1 MANKKCPVCGV
12 SVKLENLGKHVKAQ
26 HPRAKVDLTAALT
39 QTERREAKRAQA
51 PPRPKM
57 TRGGKRLVAVIA
69 ILLAAVLLLV
79 IFNPFRGVG
88 PNVGDVAPDFSIP
101 TCPDGSVQLSSY
113 RGAPVL
119 LELMDVDCFYCKG
132 EAPVL
137 KTVHDTYGSRV
148 HFLSVSLYDFDG
160 PLDTCPRIAD
170 FQANYSAY
178 WLYGR
183 DVNRDV
189 RERYPFAPGEGT
201 PTTYILDAK
210 GVISARFMGRA
221 PGGAADYTA
230 AILKVL

>member
-12 SVKLENLGKHVKAQ
+12 SVKLENLEKHVRIQ
-26 HPRAKVDLTAALT
+26 HPRAKVDLSAALT

-51 PPRPKM
+51 LPCPKM

-69 ILLAAVLLLV
+69 IVLAAVLLLI

-88 PNVGDVAPDFSIP
+88 PNVGDVAPDFAIP

-119 LELMDVDCFYCKG
+119 LELMDVDCVFCKA

-137 KTVHDTYGSRV
+137 KTVYDTYGSRV
-148 HFLSVSLYDFDG
+148 HFLSVSLYDYDG
-160 PLDTCPRIAD
+160 PLDTCSRIAD

-183 DVNRDV
+183 DVNHDV
-189 RERYPFAPGEGT
+189 REKYPFAPHEGT
-201 PTTYILDAK
+201 PTTYILDSK
-210 GVISARFMGRA
+210 GVISARFVGRV
-221 PGGAADYTA
+221 PGGAPEYA
-230 AILKVL
+230 AALQKVL